1 MGPFPAHDDR
11 MDPVRGFPP
20 TRHSAL
26 VAVRSADAAERARG
40 LATLSSVY
48 WRPVYSYLRFR
59 WRRPHEDAA
68 DLAQEFFT
76 ELVENDLLSR
86 FDPSRARL
94 RTYLRVCI
102 DGLVSNHDK
111 AAGRQKRGGGV
122 EPVPFDFEEAR
133 EELERVA
140 GTVESPESLFEK
152 QWARGVFA
160 TALRRLRDAC
170 AQAGKAGHY
179 ALLEQYDLDDARPTY
194 AELAQRF
201 GIAVTDVTNRLF
213 RVRRELR
220 HVVLEVLRELTASE
234 EEFLEEARALLGE
247 DAA

>member
-1 MGPFPAHDDR
+1 M
-11 MDPVRGFPP
+11 
-20 TRHSAL
+20 
-26 VAVRSADAAERARG
+26 
-40 LATLSSVY
+40 
-48 WRPVYSYLRFR
+48 
-59 WRRPHEDAA
+59 
-68 DLAQEFFT
+68 
-76 ELVENDLLSR
+76 
-86 FDPSRARL
+86 
-94 RTYLRVCI
+94 
-102 DGLVSNHDK
+102 
-111 AAGRQKRGGGV
+111 
-122 EPVPFDFEEAR
+122 EPVPFDFEDAR

-140 GTVESPESLFEK
+140 DTVQSPESLFEK

>member
-1 MGPFPAHDDR
+1 
-11 MDPVRGFPP
+11 
-20 TRHSAL
+20 
-26 VAVRSADAAERARG
+26 
-40 LATLSSVY
+40 
-48 WRPVYSYLRFR
+48 
-59 WRRPHEDAA
+59 
-68 DLAQEFFT
+68 
-76 ELVENDLLSR
+76 
-86 FDPSRARL
+86 
-94 RTYLRVCI
+94 
-102 DGLVSNHDK
+102 
-111 AAGRQKRGGGV
+111 
-122 EPVPFDFEEAR
+122 
-133 EELERVA
+133 
-140 GTVESPESLFEK
+140 
-152 QWARGVFA
+152 QWTRGVFA

-247 DAA
+247 DAARPDSTTERSHGCARRCASRISRGRSTASPASLAPAARAPATWWTTRSSCGGSRSR

>member
-1 MGPFPAHDDR
+1 MPHVSEKFWDQHPEWR
-11 MDPVRGFPP
+11 EK
-20 TRHSAL
+20 TAL
-26 VAVRSADAAERARG
+26 LQDAQLDWRKLVNLTNRDAFTAV
-40 LATLSSVY
+40 SSGV
-48 WRPVYSYLRFR
+48 
-59 WRRPHEDAA
+59 H
-68 DLAQEFFT
+68 
-76 ELVENDLLSR
+76 DLLSR
-86 FDPSRARL
+86 FDPSRSRL

-111 AAGRQKRGGGV
+111 AAGRQKRGGGM

-140 GTVESPESLFEK
+140 GTVESAESLFEK
-152 QWARGVFA
+152 EWARGVFA
-160 TALRRLRDAC
+160 TALQRLRDAC
-170 AQAGKAGHY
+170 EEAGKAGHY
-179 ALLEQYDLDDARPTY
+179 ALLEQYDLDDAHPTY